1 MPARASQ
8 LHAMPRACRTPGLL
22 TSFLLA
28 VALAAGCSATP
39 EPAASVAPPR
49 AVSQQLR
56 VAVGDD
62 EFLRGGPVS
71 ANLGLLVDGL
81 NPGIFETL
89 TTITP
94 SFGLR
99 PGLALRWQA
108 RTPTEWRFEL
118 RPDIRFHN
126 GMPLTAQ
133 AVVESL
139 QRFTGG
145 TTNAQG
151 DDIAL
156 RATRPRGLE
165 PTSATAIDALTVGI
179 ELSAPNLRL
188 AEQLASPAAAI
199 IAPGTAA
206 GDGTS
211 PATTPTGTGPFRFA
225 SYRPGTELAVIA
237 NDDYWDRGPELESIA
252 FRFGPEKDAS
262 RLLATG
268 QVDVVGHISTDLLAN
283 VTDGE
288 DREVNSAPTR
298 SVLVL
303 LNRGGVGP
311 WATLHED
318 AVREAIAHA
327 LNRRA
332 IADKTWPDGEPNN
345 TLIPAA
351 ALGAAGKQIRPPGYD
366 ITTAKELLNVAGWR
380 PGADGVRARGG
391 QPLTL
396 NLLVRRSSDGLPAAA
411 ALIGQQLRD
420 VGIATT
426 ITVPSPGPPQAGTPT
441 ALQQVNAATFD
452 LFLDIRPQDDANPCA
467 LCRFF
472 TIRPGS
478 DLTISG
484 VVGAGPAA
492 DTLYDRSFSA
502 PTLDAARR
510 LAADLVQ
517 EVVSEQVVAIPIAT
531 LPNSWLLSPQAQNFD
546 PAPVSGTQQWNGLYL
561 SR

>member
-1 MPARASQ
+1 MPARAN
-8 LHAMPRACRTPGLL
+8 HFPAMPRASRTPGLL
-22 TSFLLA
+22 TSIVVA
-28 VALAAGCSATP
+28 VAVAAGCSTTP
-39 EPAASVAPPR
+39 ERAAPVEQPR
-49 AVSQQLR
+49 AANQQLR
-56 VAVGDD
+56 AAVGDD
-62 EFLRGGPVS
+62 EFLRGGP
-71 ANLGLLVDGL
+71 ATPNLGLLVDGL
-81 NPGIFETL
+81 SPGIFERL

-126 GMPLTAQ
+126 GMPFTAQ

-151 DDIAL
+151 DDIPL
-156 RATRPRGLE
+156 RSTRPRGLE
-165 PTSATAIDALTVGI
+165 PTSATAIDALTVDI

-199 IAPGTAA
+199 TAPGTAA

-225 SYRPGTELAVIA
+225 SYRPGTELVVIA
-237 NDDYWDRGPELESIA
+237 NDDYWDRGPELDSIV

-262 RLLATG
+262 LLLATG

-283 VTDGE
+283 VADGE
-288 DREVNSAPTR
+288 DREVNSTPTR

-311 WATLHED
+311 WTTLQED

-327 LNRRA
+327 VDRRA
-332 IADKTWPDGEPNN
+332 IADAIWPGGEPNN

-351 ALGAAGKQIRPPGYD
+351 VLGAAGEQIRPPRYD
-366 ITTAKELLNVAGWR
+366 VTTARELLDGAGWR
-380 PGADGVRARGG
+380 PGADGIRARDG

-411 ALIGQQLRD
+411 ELIGQQLRD
-420 VGIATT
+420 VGVATT
-426 ITVPSPGPPQAGTPT
+426 ITVPPPGPPQAGTPT

-452 LFLDIRPQDDANPCA
+452 LFLDVRPQDDANPCA

-478 DLTISG
+478 DLTVSG
-484 VVGAGPAA
+484 VVGAGPVA
-492 DTLYDRSFSA
+492 DTLYDQSFSA

-517 EVVSEQVVAIPIAT
+517 EVVNEQVVAIPIAT
-531 LPNSWLLSPQAQNFD
+531 LPNTWLLSPQAQNFD
-546 PAPVSGTQQWNGLYL
+546 PAAIIGTQQWNDVYL